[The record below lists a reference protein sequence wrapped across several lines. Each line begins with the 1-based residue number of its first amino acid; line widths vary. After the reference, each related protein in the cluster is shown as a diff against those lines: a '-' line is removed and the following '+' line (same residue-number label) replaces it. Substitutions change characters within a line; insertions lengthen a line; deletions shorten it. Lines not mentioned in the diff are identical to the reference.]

1 MSLLA
6 DLLSKNKRETEKG
19 EENPARLDV
28 PPTLSKAHEITAKVP
43 RQKHRYAAVIALLAA
58 LLATGALIIIQYSQ
72 VNPTTAQKPSSRPA
86 QQGSSFQADMP
97 PRPAGPAAT
106 APGQPDEP
114 PAARI
119 ILEEPAALPPRG
131 KIAAAP
137 GLPSPQ
143 AAPRRQ
149 RVQTAAHPAANGAEQ
164 KGVREPRQASVPARQ
179 KTAAPERIDT
189 AARDA
194 LLYAARSAE
203 RSADWKSALASYR
216 KAQEIDPGNY
226 KIMSNVAAAFNNLG
240 MFNDGILEAERA
252 LGKKPDYVPALINA
266 AVGYSSKGNTQKA
279 LRLFSYASALDPG
292 NRDLTIDLGIMQE
305 RSGKLDEAQL
315 TYHQLANADDPLA
328 LQGMARIYELKK
340 NKSEAARTCR
350 RILKLPNAS
359 PASKKEARL
368 ELERL
373 KE

>member
-6 DLLSKNKRETEKG
+6 DLLSKNKREAENG
-19 EENPARLDV
+19 EENPARHDI
-28 PPTLSKAHEITAKVP
+28 PPTLSKAHEIPAKVP
-43 RQKHRYAAVIALLAA
+43 RRNRRYIAVSALIAA
-58 LLATGALIIIQYSQ
+58 LLATGALIIIKYSQ
-72 VNPTTAQKPSSRPA
+72 VNPPAAQKTASRTA
-86 QQGSSFQADMP
+86 QQGSSFQADTS
-97 PRPAGPAAT
+97 PRPTGPAT
-106 APGQPDEP
+106 TTPGQAAESPV
-114 PAARI
+114 ARI
-119 ILEEPAALPPRG
+119 ILEEPAALPPRR
-131 KIAAAP
+131 KIAVAP
-137 GLPSPQ
+137 EVPSPQ
-143 AAPRRQ
+143 TVPQRHRIQTEANPASGAAPKR
-149 RVQTAAHPAANGAEQ
+149 G
-164 KGVREPRQASVPARQ
+164 REPRQESVPARQ
-179 KTAAPERIDT
+179 KTVAPPKIDT

-292 NRDLTIDLGIMQE
+292 NRDLTINLGIMQE

-315 TYHQLANADDPLA
+315 TYRQLANTDDPLA

-359 PASKKEARL
+359 AASKKEARL

>member
-6 DLLSKNKRETEKG
+6 DLLSKNKRETEND

-28 PPTLSKAHEITAKVP
+28 PPTLSKAHEIPAKVP
-43 RQKHRYAAVIALLAA
+43 RQTYRYAAVIALLAA
-58 LLATGALIIIQYSQ
+58 LLATGALIIIKYSR
-72 VNPTTAQKPSSRPA
+72 VNPPTEQKNANRTAP
-86 QQGSSFQADMP
+86 QGSSFQTDRS

-106 APGQPDEP
+106 APGQAAESPV
-114 PAARI
+114 ARI
-119 ILEEPAALPPRG
+119 ILEEPAAHRPHR
-131 KIAAAP
+131 KTAAAP
-137 GLPSPQ
+137 NLPGPRSAPQ
-143 AAPRRQ
+143 RQ
-149 RVQTAAHPAANGAEQ
+149 RAETAAHPAGGAAQ
-164 KGVREPRQASVPARQ
+164 KRVRGPHQEPVPARQ
-179 KTAAPERIDT
+179 KTVTPARIDT
-189 AARDA
+189 AARDT

-266 AVGYSSKGNTQKA
+266 AVGYSSKGNTQQA

-315 TYHQLANADDPLA
+315 TYRQLANADDPLA

-340 NKSEAARTCR
+340 NKSEAAWTCR